1 MRLCKRPLLCWGGL
15 AVAAVFLLAAGPGLL
30 GAAQNDKSADAAPG
44 RQLARSAVSAPG
56 ARWTTSDHSKYEA
69 LQKDF
74 TKPEEVTAA
83 CLSCHQMAGDQI
95 QHTAHWTW
103 ICPDCGDGKSMGKYG
118 KTINNFCIAVP
129 SNEPRC
135 TSCHIGYG
143 WKDKKFDFA
152 DKNRIDC
159 LVCHDTTHTYEKFPT
174 KAGYPVTEPTLF
186 PEDGKTYLPPDYKK
200 ITAKVGRPDRLNC
213 GACHF
218 YGGGGDGV
226 KHGDLDSSMGMPK
239 KSLDVHMD
247 AEGLN
252 FTCQRCHTTKE
263 HQIAGRLYTSPAAP
277 ERISLTEADLASKI
291 ACESCHGQKPH
302 KNDAKANDHVD
313 KVACQSCH
321 IPEFARVLPTK
332 MSWDWSTAGQMNAEG
347 KPFKKPGPYGKPSY
361 DTKKGDFVW
370 EKNVEPVYYWFNGA
384 MSHMLVT
391 DKVDPSKM
399 LSLNQPAGSA
409 TDGKSRIM
417 PFKRHTGKQPFDP
430 VNATLVIPHL
440 FGPKDSD
447 AYWASYDWKR
457 AIASGMKYVDLP
469 FSGDVG
475 FVETEYFFPITHM
488 VAPKERVVACGECH
502 SAEGRLKG
510 LPGVYVPG
518 RDVHAGVTMV
528 GWGAVAAAVLA
539 VIAHGVGR
547 MVSSSRRKGQ

>member
-1 MRLCKRPLLCWGGL
+1 MRQCKRPWLFAGAL
-15 AVAAVFLLAAGPGLL
+15 AIVAALLYAAAPGLL
-30 GAAQNDKSADAAPG
+30 GAAEVGKEAEKAPG
-44 RQLARSAVSAPG
+44 RQLARSATQAPG
-56 ARWTTSDHSKYEA
+56 ARWTTADHSKFEA
-69 LQKDF
+69 LQKEF

-83 CLSCHQMAGDQI
+83 CLSCHQMAADQI
-95 QHTAHWTW
+95 QHSIHWTW

-143 WKDKKFDFA
+143 WKDKSFDFTA
-152 DKNRIDC
+152 KNRIDC
-159 LVCHDTTHTYEKFPT
+159 LACHDTTHTYEKFPT

-200 ITAKVGRPDRLNC
+200 IVAKVGRPDRLNC

-247 AEGLN
+247 ADGLN
-252 FTCQRCHTTKE
+252 FACQRCHTTKE

-302 KNDAKANDHVD
+302 KTDAKANDHTD
-313 KVACQSCH
+313 KVACQTCH

-332 MSWDWSTAGQMNAEG
+332 MSWDWSTAGKMNADG
-347 KPFKKPGPYGKPSY
+347 KPFKKEGPFGKSVY

-370 EKNVEPVYYWFNGA
+370 EKNVEPAYYWFNGA
-384 MSHMLVT
+384 MSNMLVT
-391 DKVDPSKM
+391 DTVDPSKR
-399 LSLNQPAGSA
+399 LSLNHPAGSP
-409 TDGKSRIM
+409 DDPKSRIM

-440 FGPKDSD
+440 FGPKDSE
-447 AYWASYDWKR
+447 AYWANYDWKR
-457 AIASGMKYVDLP
+457 AVISGMQYVDQP
-469 FSGDVG
+469 FSGEVG

-488 VAPKERVVACGECH
+488 VAPKDKVVACDQCH
-502 SAEGRLKG
+502 AREGRLKG
-510 LPGVYVPG
+510 LPGVYIPG

-528 GWGAVAAAVLA
+528 GWGAVIAALLA
-539 VIAHGVGR
+539 VIGHGVGR
-547 MVSSSRRKGQ
+547 MISSARRKGQ

>member
-15 AVAAVFLLAAGPGLL
+15 AVAAVVLLAAGPGLL

-44 RQLARSAVSAPG
+44 RQLARSATSAPG
-56 ARWTTSDHSKYEA
+56 ARWTTADHSKFEA
-69 LQKDF
+69 LQKNF
-74 TKPEEVTAA
+74 AKPEEVTAA

-95 QHTAHWTW
+95 QHTIHWTW

-252 FTCQRCHTTKE
+252 FSCQRCHTTKE

-332 MSWDWSTAGQMNAEG
+332 MTWDWSTAGQMNAEG
-347 KPFKKPGPYGKPSY
+347 KPFKKEGPYGKTVY
-361 DTKKGDFVW
+361 DSKKGNFTW

-384 MSHMLVT
+384 MSNMLVT
-391 DKVDPSKM
+391 DKVDPSKIV
-399 LSLNQPAGSA
+399 SVNHPAGSPS
-409 TDGKSRIM
+409 DGKSRIM

-430 VNATLVIPHL
+430 VNATFVIPHL

-447 AYWASYDWKR
+447 AYWASFDWKR
-457 AIASGMKYVDLP
+457 AVTSGMKYVDLP

-502 SAEGRLKG
+502 NAEGRLKG

-528 GWGAVAAAVLA
+528 GWGAVAAAFLA
-539 VIAHGVGR
+539 VVAHGVGR

>member
-1 MRLCKRPLLCWGGL
+1 MRQCTRPGFCIGGL
-15 AVAAVFLLAAGPGLL
+15 AIVAALLFAASPGLL
-30 GAAQNDKSADAAPG
+30 GAAAAENEADKAPG
-44 RQLARSAVSAPG
+44 RRLARSATQAPG
-56 ARWTTSDHSKYEA
+56 ARWTTADHSKYEA
-69 LQKDF
+69 LQKEF
-74 TKPEEVTAA
+74 TKPEEVTTA
-83 CLSCHQMAGDQI
+83 CLSCHQMAADQI
-95 QHTAHWTW
+95 QHSIHWTW

-143 WKDKKFDFA
+143 WKDKTFDFSA
-152 DKNRIDC
+152 KNHIDC
-159 LVCHDTTHTYEKFPT
+159 LACHDTTHTYEKFPT

-200 ITAKVGRPDRLNC
+200 IVAKVGRPDRLNC

-247 AEGLN
+247 TEGLN

-302 KNDAKANDHVD
+302 KTDTKANDHTD
-313 KVACQSCH
+313 KVACQTCH

-332 MSWDWSTAGQMNAEG
+332 MSWDWSTAGRMNADG
-347 KPFKKPGPYGKPSY
+347 KPFKKEGPYGKSVY

-370 EKNVEPVYYWFNGA
+370 EKNVEPAYYWFNGA
-384 MSHMLVT
+384 MSNMLVT
-391 DKVDPSKM
+391 DTVDPSKR
-399 LSLNQPAGSA
+399 LALNHPAGSP
-409 TDGKSRIM
+409 DDPKSRIM

-430 VNATLVIPHL
+430 ANATLVIPHL
-440 FGPKDSD
+440 FGPKDSE
-447 AYWASYDWKR
+447 AYWANYDWKR
-457 AIASGMKYVDLP
+457 AIVSGMKYVDLP
-469 FSGDVG
+469 FSGEVG

-488 VAPKERVVACGECH
+488 VAPKDKVVACDQCH
-502 SAEGRLKG
+502 SVEGRLKG
-510 LPGVYVPG
+510 LPGVYIPG

-528 GWGAVAAAVLA
+528 GWGAVIAAILA
-539 VIAHGVGR
+539 VAGHGIGR
-547 MVSSSRRKGQ
+547 MVSSARRKGQ

>member
-15 AVAAVFLLAAGPGLL
+15 ALAAVLLLAVGPGLL
-30 GAAQNDKSADAAPG
+30 GAAPNDKSADAAPG

-56 ARWTTSDHSKYEA
+56 ARWTTADHSKYEA

-247 AEGLN
+247 VEGLN

-302 KNDAKANDHVD
+302 KNNAKANDHLD

-384 MSHMLVT
+384 MIHMLVT

-399 LSLNQPAGSA
+399 LSLNQPAGSS

-440 FGPKDSD
+440 FGPKDSE
-447 AYWASYDWKR
+447 AYWANYDWKR
-457 AIASGMKYVDLP
+457 AIVSGMKYVDLP
-469 FSGDVG
+469 FSGEVG

-488 VAPKERVVACGECH
+488 VAPKEQVVACDACH
-502 SAEGRLKG
+502 SVEGRLKG

-539 VIAHGVGR
+539 VVAHGVGR